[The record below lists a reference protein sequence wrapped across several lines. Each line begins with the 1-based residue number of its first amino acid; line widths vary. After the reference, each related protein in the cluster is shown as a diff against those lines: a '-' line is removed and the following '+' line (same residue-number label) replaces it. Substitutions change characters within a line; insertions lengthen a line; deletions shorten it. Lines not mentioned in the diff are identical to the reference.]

1 MPSNGRVLIFTE
13 NPGLIHIGWE
23 IFRHMKLRH
32 LLKSRLVCRSWKSV
46 VDDPHFW
53 LKAYKKT
60 RSDVIFP
67 PKWKDLLELLEAK
80 DQLVKEA
87 KLALCLF
94 KIFKHNDAIQ
104 RNQLYNQNS
113 KTRRPKKIK
122 LEDPL
127 HIVSEIGAP
136 SLVQFILKHNLCT
149 FQQDDAGK
157 TPLHS
162 AAQRGHAAVV
172 KILVPFTTNPNVGD
186 SSKWTAL
193 HSAAYNGFVDVVI
206 ILASCVDDASPKDV
220 SGWTPIYCAALNGH
234 VDVVNV
240 LISCVSNPMEKDSF
254 GITPL
259 EKAVENG
266 NAEIV
271 KLLATDHQYLNT
283 PNANGKTLFQI
294 AKNSDVL
301 QTLRTLSMMSAA
313 DLKPKRNSGKLAKLL
328 TQHADPLDG
337 VIFAAKIGQDSVVK
351 YLLKHNNIELTHNFT
366 GLTPF
371 QVVSFI
377 LHKFAIFFPLT
388 LLLFFRHDI

>member
-1 MPSNGRVLIFTE
+1 
-13 NPGLIHIGWE
+13 
-23 IFRHMKLRH
+23 
-32 LLKSRLVCRSWKSV
+32 
-46 VDDPHFW
+46 
-53 LKAYKKT
+53 
-60 RSDVIFP
+60 
-67 PKWKDLLELLEAK
+67 
-80 DQLVKEA
+80 
-87 KLALCLF
+87 
-94 KIFKHNDAIQ
+94 
-104 RNQLYNQNS
+104 
-113 KTRRPKKIK
+113 
-122 LEDPL
+122 
-127 HIVSEIGAP
+127 
-136 SLVQFILKHNLCT
+136 
-149 FQQDDAGK
+149 
-157 TPLHS
+157 
-162 AAQRGHAAVV
+162 
-172 KILVPFTTNPNVGD
+172 
-186 SSKWTAL
+186 
-193 HSAAYNGFVDVVI
+193 
-206 ILASCVDDASPKDV
+206 
-220 SGWTPIYCAALNGH
+220 
-234 VDVVNV
+234 
-240 LISCVSNPMEKDSF
+240 MEKDSF

-351 YLLKHNNIELTHNFT
+351 YLMKHNNIELTHNFT

>member
-1 MPSNGRVLIFTE
+1 
-13 NPGLIHIGWE
+13 
-23 IFRHMKLRH
+23 MKLRH

-60 RSDVIFP
+60 RPEITFP
-67 PKWKDLLELLEAK
+67 PKWKEFLDLLEAK

-87 KLALCLF
+87 KLALCLC

-149 FQQDDAGK
+149 FQKDDSGK

-172 KILVPFTTNPNVGD
+172 KLLVPFTTNPNVGD
-186 SSKWTAL
+186 SSQWTPL

-206 ILASCVDDASPKDV
+206 ILASCTDDANPKDV

-234 VDVVNV
+234 LDVVNV
-240 LISCVSNPMEKDSF
+240 LISCVNNPMEKDSF

-266 NAEIV
+266 HAEIV

-283 PNANGKTLFQI
+283 PNAKGQTLFQI

-313 DLKPKRNSGKLAKLL
+313 ELKPKRNSGKLAKLL
-328 TQHADPLDG
+328 MQNADPLDG
-337 VIFAAKIGQDSVVK
+337 VFFAAKIGQDSVVK
-351 YLLKHNNIELTHNFT
+351 YLMKQNEIVLTHNFT

-371 QVVSFI
+371 QVVSFTRFTI
-377 LHKFAIFFPLT
+377 HSKEK
-388 LLLFFRHDI
+388 R